1 MNKVILIFF
10 TRLADRRIIFWLGA
24 VISEHYN
31 AEVSLETIL
40 IQLGVARAPPH
51 VSWYFFIAFLGSNL

>member
-10 TRLADRRIIFWLGA
+10 TRLADRRNIFWLGA

-51 VSWYFFIAFLGSNL
+51 VSWYFS